1 MSSKR
6 ARLVDQYQSFMK
18 STELVPLIRI
28 IGIILYFF
36 IAAQGAF
43 YHFGFGKALYQIPS
57 EHFIELR
64 KAVDPVVRSKFK
76 VLYLSALVVMFVW
89 FLISDK
95 SAGFWS
101 YGFVLLAFI
110 FLIADMVLILKFSEP
125 VNELINS
132 DLLNTEKGYSNAR
145 SEWLKFILI
154 RGYLSL
160 TGFAMLII
168 HLAFKPR

>member
-1 MSSKR
+1 
-6 ARLVDQYQSFMK
+6 MK
-18 STELVPLIRI
+18 STELVPFIRV
-28 IGIILYFF
+28 IGIVLYFF

-64 KAVDPVVRSKFK
+64 KVVDPVVRSKFK
-76 VLYLSALVVMFVW
+76 VLYLSALAVMFLW
-89 FLISDK
+89 FLLSDK
-95 SAGFWS
+95 TAGFWS
-101 YGFVLLAFI
+101 YGFVLIAFVL
-110 FLIADMVLILKFSEP
+110 LIADMVLILKFSEP

-132 DLLNTEKGYSNAR
+132 DLLNTEKEYSNAR
-145 SEWLKFILI
+145 SEWLKFIFI

-160 TGFAMLII
+160 AGFSMLIV